1 MCISKLKYLL
11 SLLLF
16 ASGLV
21 SCSTQKNTKVSRSY
35 HEMKTYHNIYY
46 NGMISFLEGQDQI
59 KQSNEDDYSQV
70 LSLYPVSNH
79 NAAQAASSQMD
90 LAIEKCRKCI
100 KLHSIHAKPKP
111 DPKRSKDPEYKL
123 WLQSKEFN
131 AQMYRAWLLLGQ
143 AEFHK
148 GDFLGSIG
156 TFSYVSRLYENDN
169 DIKAQCQ
176 LWIARAY
183 AELGWQYEAEDML
196 QKVNIDHLKRK
207 NHPLYS
213 AVSADIMLKGGKIKE
228 VIPFVKV
235 AKNAEK
241 RKQFKPRFEY
251 VLGQL
256 YQLDGQRNAA
266 LAAFQRVIKMHPE
279 AAMDFHAR
287 LHCAQLQ
294 SDTTK
299 SLKQL
304 RKMTR
309 LSKYDELLDE
319 LYGAIGNIY
328 LHHHDTI
335 SALAAYEKGIEAS
348 TQKGLAM
355 AALLIQA
362 GDLYH
367 ETQDYPSAGRCYSEA
382 TKIITTDHND
392 YERVKKRSEILDE
405 LVVELNTITL
415 QDSLQHLSTLSQ
427 EEQEAI
433 VNQIIEDLIAKE
445 KADSAKLAQQA
456 REAELDEG
464 IRSVN
469 TQGLLGGSGDNSWYF
484 YNAQLL
490 RSGKQEF
497 VRKWGNR
504 PLEDNWRRLSKAA
517 VMQPIDEMS
526 MGNEDDTLPSDST
539 DNTTNTAQVPTP
551 MVTDVH
557 QPQYYLQQIPK
568 SEQDIKA
575 SNDLIAKAIKK
586 LMNIYLDKM
595 NDWDRSESAF
605 EDYCRRFP
613 NDSVLPDLYYV
624 QYINALRLNRENDAT
639 YYAQQILER
648 FPNTP
653 QAKIVSDPTYFERL
667 KRTLQEQDSL
677 YELTYNAYTKGD
689 FQIVKQNKDYAELNY
704 PEAVL
709 MPRFLFLNAIAVART
724 DGQEPFITCLK
735 DMVMRYPNSDLGAIA
750 KDMLAMMGQ
759 GMESQQGG
767 TVSDLTQKREN
778 VVQEDSALLAQ
789 STLDEN
795 IEPHVLIEIAADEKQ
810 LNDLLYQVALFNF
823 AQFMIKD
830 FDLQTFHNYTA
841 TTSALRI
848 SGLESKEECEWYIGL
863 MQKDATL
870 SQYFIEIK
878 AQIKVIH

>member
-266 LAAFQRVIKMHPE
+266 LAAFQRIIKMHPE

-367 ETQDYPSAGRCYSEA
+367 ETQDYPSAGKCYSEA

-504 PLEDNWRRLSKAA
+504 PLEDNWRRLSKTS

-595 NDWDRSESAF
+595 NDWDRNESAF

>member
-504 PLEDNWRRLSKAA
+504 PLEDNWRRLSKAS

-778 VVQEDSALLAQ
+778 VIQEDSALLAQ

>member
-156 TFSYVSRLYENDN
+156 TFNYVSRLYENDN

-504 PLEDNWRRLSKAA
+504 PLEDNWRRLSKAS

-870 SQYFIEIK
+870 SLYFIEIK

>member
-16 ASGLV
+16 VSGLV

-256 YQLDGQRNAA
+256 YQLDRQRNAA

-504 PLEDNWRRLSKAA
+504 PLEDNWRRLSKAS

-613 NDSVLPDLYYV
+613 NDSILPDLYYV

-778 VVQEDSALLAQ
+778 FVQEDSALLAQ

>member
-21 SCSTQKNTKVSRSY
+21 SCSTKKNTKVSRSY

-405 LVVELNTITL
+405 LVVELN
-415 QDSLQHLSTLSQ
+415 
-427 EEQEAI
+427 
-433 VNQIIEDLIAKE
+433 
-445 KADSAKLAQQA
+445 
-456 REAELDEG
+456 
-464 IRSVN
+464 
-469 TQGLLGGSGDNSWYF
+469 
-484 YNAQLL
+484 
-490 RSGKQEF
+490 
-497 VRKWGNR
+497 
-504 PLEDNWRRLSKAA
+504 P
-517 VMQPIDEMS
+517 
-526 MGNEDDTLPSDST
+526 
-539 DNTTNTAQVPTP
+539 
-551 MVTDVH
+551 
-557 QPQYYLQQIPK
+557 
-568 SEQDIKA
+568 
-575 SNDLIAKAIKK
+575 
-586 LMNIYLDKM
+586 
-595 NDWDRSESAF
+595 
-605 EDYCRRFP
+605 RRF
-613 NDSVLPDLYYV
+613 
-624 QYINALRLNRENDAT
+624 
-639 YYAQQILER
+639 
-648 FPNTP
+648 F
-653 QAKIVSDPTYFERL
+653 
-667 KRTLQEQDSL
+667 
-677 YELTYNAYTKGD
+677 
-689 FQIVKQNKDYAELNY
+689 
-704 PEAVL
+704 
-709 MPRFLFLNAIAVART
+709 
-724 DGQEPFITCLK
+724 
-735 DMVMRYPNSDLGAIA
+735 
-750 KDMLAMMGQ
+750 
-759 GMESQQGG
+759 
-767 TVSDLTQKREN
+767 
-778 VVQEDSALLAQ
+778 
-789 STLDEN
+789 
-795 IEPHVLIEIAADEKQ
+795 
-810 LNDLLYQVALFNF
+810 
-823 AQFMIKD
+823 
-830 FDLQTFHNYTA
+830 
-841 TTSALRI
+841 
-848 SGLESKEECEWYIGL
+848 
-863 MQKDATL
+863 
-870 SQYFIEIK
+870 
-878 AQIKVIH
+878 

>member
-46 NGMISFLEGQDQI
+46 NGMISFLEGQNQI

-504 PLEDNWRRLSKAA
+504 PLEDNWRRLSKAS
-517 VMQPIDEMS
+517 VMQLIDEMS

>member
-504 PLEDNWRRLSKAA
+504 PLEDNWRRLSKAS

>member
-517 VMQPIDEMS
+517 VMQPVDEMS

>member
-279 AAMDFHAR
+279 SAMDFHAR

-382 TKIITTDHND
+382 TKIITTDYND

-504 PLEDNWRRLSKAA
+504 PLEDNWRRLSKAS

-830 FDLQTFHNYTA
+830 FDLQTFHNYTT

-870 SQYFIEIK
+870 NQYFIEIK

>member
-427 EEQEAI
+427 EEQETI

-504 PLEDNWRRLSKAA
+504 PLEDNWRRLSKAS

>member
-16 ASGLV
+16 ASGFV

-504 PLEDNWRRLSKAA
+504 PLEDNWRRLSKAS

>member
-504 PLEDNWRRLSKAA
+504 PLEDNWRRLSKAS

-539 DNTTNTAQVPTP
+539 DNTTNIAQVPTP

>member
-433 VNQIIEDLIAKE
+433 VNQIIENLIAKE

-504 PLEDNWRRLSKAA
+504 PLEDNWRRLSKAS

-778 VVQEDSALLAQ
+778 VVQKDSALLAQ

>member
-46 NGMISFLEGQDQI
+46 NGMISFLEGQNQI

-504 PLEDNWRRLSKAA
+504 PLEDNWRRLSKAS
-517 VMQPIDEMS
+517 VMQPIDEIS

-575 SNDLIAKAIKK
+575 SNNLIAKAIKK

>member
-1 MCISKLKYLL
+1 MCTSKLKYFF
-11 SLLLF
+11 SLLLV
-16 ASGLV
+16 ASVFV

-70 LSLYPVSNH
+70 LHLYPVSNH

-111 DPKRSKDPEYKL
+111 DPKRNKDPEYKL

-235 AKNAEK
+235 AKNTEK

-256 YQLDGQRNAA
+256 YQLDGQRSAA
-266 LAAFQRVIKMHPE
+266 MSAFQRVIKMHPD
-279 AAMDFHAR
+279 ATMDFHAR
-287 LHCAQLQ
+287 LNCAQLQ

-309 LSKYDELLDE
+309 LAKYDEQLDE

-328 LHHHDTI
+328 LHHHDTA
-335 SALAAYEKGIEAS
+335 SALIAYEKGIEES
-348 TQKGLAM
+348 TKKGIAM

-367 ETQDYPSAGRCYSEA
+367 ETQDYPSAGRCYTEA
-382 TKIITTDHND
+382 TQIITTEHED
-392 YERVKKRSEILDE
+392 YERVKKRAEILDA

-415 QDSLQHLSTLSQ
+415 QDSLQYLSTLSP

-497 VRKWGNR
+497 VRIWGNR
-504 PLEDNWRRLSKAA
+504 PLEDNWRRLSKAS
-517 VMQPIDEMS
+517 VMQPIEDMEME
-526 MGNEDDTLPSDST
+526 NDDDTLPLDSAGGM
-539 DNTTNTAQVPTP
+539 TTTVQTPAP

-568 SEQDIKA
+568 SEQDIEA
-575 SNDLIAKAIKK
+575 SNVLIAKAIRN
-586 LMNIYLDKM
+586 LMNLYINKM
-595 NDWDRSESAF
+595 NDWERCEAAF

-613 NDSVLPDLYYV
+613 NDSILPDLYYV
-624 QYINALRLNRENDAT
+624 QYINALRLNREKEAT

-648 FPNTP
+648 FPTTQ

-667 KRTLQEQDSL
+667 RRTLQEQDSL
-677 YELTYNAYTKGD
+677 YELTYTAYTKGE

-735 DMVMRYPNSDLGAIA
+735 DLVMRYPSSDLGALA

-767 TVSDLTQKREN
+767 SVSDLAQKREN
-778 VVQEDSALLAQ
+778 IIQEDSTLLAQ
-789 STLDEN
+789 TTLDED

-830 FDLQTFHNYTA
+830 FDLQTFHNYTS
-841 TTSALRI
+841 TTSALRV
-848 SGLESKEECEWYIGL
+848 SGFESKEECEWYIGL

-870 SQYFIEIK
+870 HKYFIDINAK
-878 AQIKVIH
+878 IAVMH

>member
-16 ASGLV
+16 VSGLV

-504 PLEDNWRRLSKAA
+504 PLEDNWRRLSKAS

-613 NDSVLPDLYYV
+613 NDSILPDLYYV

-778 VVQEDSALLAQ
+778 FVQEDSALLAQ

>member
-148 GDFLGSIG
+148 GEFLGSIG

-279 AAMDFHAR
+279 AAMDFHAQ

-504 PLEDNWRRLSKAA
+504 PLEDNWRRLSKAS

-526 MGNEDDTLPSDST
+526 MGNEDDTLSSDST